1 MAFETTPHRRARA
14 EGLRVAAAAV
24 ALAASTGGAVA
35 WWSSPRAV
43 VACTL
48 AAVAAA
54 AFGGAALNRLVRQP
68 LPPPPEPA
76 PPPAHDLDAAL
87 EHAPLALWRLTAGAA
102 PLALN
107 AAARRLMA
115 PGRAVDPA
123 GLLALLDA
131 QPGRRVVTLPTEHG
145 QERAV
150 LAVSAL
156 TVQGQDWRLAA
167 LAPIESELETEA
179 LGAWR
184 QLVQVLTHEIMNS
197 LTPIASLAGS
207 APALLEA
214 GEPAELQAALA
225 TLARRAAH
233 LQAFVERYRS
243 VSQPPAPTLAD
254 VPLTPLLQAVQQWLE
269 PAWRAV
275 GGTVQ
280 VSVEPASLVLRTD
293 AAQLEQVL
301 INLAQ
306 NALQACAGRPAPQLQ
321 MDARLSRGARLRLT
335 VADNG
340 PGVTPGLEP
349 RIFTPF
355 FTTRPG
361 GSGVGLAVVRQLVHG
376 LGGTVRHARRPGG
389 GACFVIT
396 F

>member
-1 MAFETTPHRRARA
+1 MASDPGAVARQ
-14 EGLRVAAAAV
+14 RWSAALAAL
-24 ALAASTGGAVA
+24 ALAASAAGAVA
-35 WWSSPRAV
+35 TLDSPRLLS
-43 VACTL
+43 ACVLAGL
-48 AAVAAA
+48 AAA
-54 AFGGAALNRLVRQP
+54 GWGWAALAHLAHRPAP
-68 LPPPPEPA
+68 LPPE
-76 PPPAHDLDAAL
+76 PPPARRPELDAAL
-87 EHAPLALWRLTAGAA
+87 EHAPLALWRLVAGQPA
-102 PLALN
+102 LALN
-107 AAARRLMA
+107 AAARRLIA
-115 PGRAVDPA
+115 PGRALEPA
-123 GLLALLDA
+123 ALLALLDTG
-131 QPGRRVVTLPTEHG
+131 PGRRVVTLPTEHG

-156 TVQGQDWRLAA
+156 TVQGEAWRLAA

-179 LGAWR
+179 LAAWR

-197 LTPIASLAGS
+197 LTPIASLAAS

-214 GEPAELQAALA
+214 GEAEELQAALA

-243 VSQPPAPTLAD
+243 VSQPPAPTLTD
-254 VPLTPLLQAVQQWLE
+254 TPLQPLLAAVQHLVS
-269 PAWRAV
+269 PAWAAA
-275 GGTVQ
+275 GGSVQ
-280 VSVEPASLVLRTD
+280 LCVEPPTLALRTD

-306 NALQACAGRPAPQLQ
+306 NALQACTGRPAPQLAIE
-321 MDARLSRGARLRLT
+321 ARLGRGARLRLT

-340 PGVTPGLEP
+340 PGVAPGLET

-355 FTTRPG
+355 FSTREG

-389 GACFVIT
+389 GACFVLT

>member
-1 MAFETTPHRRARA
+1 MAFERAR
-14 EGLRVAAAAV
+14 VATSALVMTASAAGAMA
-24 ALAASTGGAVA
+24 ALD
-35 WWSSPRAV
+35 SPRV
-43 VACTL
+43 LVACL
-48 AAVAAA
+48 LLGLAAA
-54 AFGGAALNRLVRQP
+54 AFGWTALTRLTHQP
-68 LPPPPEPA
+68 KPA
-76 PPPAHDLDAAL
+76 PPDPPPAPRPDLDAAL
-87 EHAPLALWRLTAGAA
+87 EHAPLALWRLVAGAS

-107 AAARRLMA
+107 AAARRLIA
-115 PGRAVDPA
+115 PGRAVEPGA
-123 GLLALLDA
+123 LLALLDA
-131 QPGRRVVTLPTEHG
+131 APGRRVVTLPTEHG

-156 TVQGQDWRLAA
+156 TVQGQAWRLAA

-179 LGAWR
+179 LAAWR

-214 GEPAELQAALA
+214 GEHEELQAALA

-254 VPLTPLLQAVQQWLE
+254 TPLLPLLQAVQRLVAPGWQAAGGQVDIRIE
-269 PAWRAV
+269 P
-275 GGTVQ
+275 
-280 VSVEPASLVLRTD
+280 VSLALRTD

-306 NALQACAGRPAPQLQ
+306 NALQACAVRPSPQLSIE
-321 MDARLSRGARLRLT
+321 ATLSRGARLRLT

-340 PGVTPGLEP
+340 PGVAPGLET

-355 FTTRPG
+355 FTTREG

-376 LGGTVRHARRPGG
+376 LGGTVRHAKRPGG
-389 GACFVIT
+389 GACFILT

>member
-1 MAFETTPHRRARA
+1 MAFERAR
-14 EGLRVAAAAV
+14 VAGAAV
-24 ALAASTGGAVA
+24 VLAASSAGAA
-35 WWSSPRAV
+35 TALDSPRV
-43 VACTL
+43 LVACALAGL
-48 AAVAAA
+48 AATAA
-54 AFGGAALNRLVRQP
+54 GWAALTRLAHQPRP
-68 LPPPPEPA
+68 LPPE
-76 PPPAHDLDAAL
+76 PPPPPRPDLDAAL
-87 EHAPLALWRLTAGAA
+87 EHAPLALWRLTAGHA

-107 AAARRLMA
+107 AAARRLIA
-115 PGRAVDPA
+115 PGRAVEPA
-123 GLLALLDA
+123 ALLALLDA
-131 QPGRRVVTLPTEHG
+131 DPGRRVVTLPTEHG

-150 LAVSAL
+150 LAVAAL
-156 TVQGQDWRLAA
+156 TVQGEAWRLAA

-179 LGAWR
+179 LAAWR

-214 GEPAELQAALA
+214 GEVDELRAALA
-225 TLARRAAH
+225 ALARRAAH
-233 LQAFVERYRS
+233 LQGFVERYRS

-254 VPLTPLLQAVQQWLE
+254 TPLAPLLQAVQQLVS
-269 PAWRAV
+269 PAWAAV
-275 GGTVQ
+275 GGSVTL
-280 VSVEPASLVLRTD
+280 SVEPASLALRTD

-306 NALQACAGRPAPQLQ
+306 NALQACAGRPAPQLHIE
-321 MDARLSRGARLRLT
+321 ARLSRGARLRLT

-340 PGVTPGLEP
+340 PGVAPGLES

-355 FTTRPG
+355 FTTRDG

-376 LGGTVRHARRPGG
+376 LGGTVRHAKRPGG
-389 GACFVIT
+389 GACFVVT

>member
-1 MAFETTPHRRARA
+1 MAFERAR
-14 EGLRVAAAAV
+14 VATAAV
-24 ALAASTGGAVA
+24 VLAASAAGAMA
-35 WWSSPRAV
+35 ALESPRV
-43 VACTL
+43 LVACALAGLL
-48 AAVAAA
+48 AAT
-54 AFGGAALNRLVRQP
+54 FGWAALTRLAHRPTP
-68 LPPPPEPA
+68 LPPDPLPA
-76 PPPAHDLDAAL
+76 PRPDLDAAL
-87 EHAPLALWRLTAGAA
+87 EHAPLALWRLVAGAP

-107 AAARRLMA
+107 AAARRLIA
-115 PGRAVDPA
+115 PGRAIEPA
-123 GLLALLDA
+123 SLLALLDA
-131 QPGRRVVTLPTEHG
+131 EPGRRVVTLPTEHG

-156 TVQGQDWRLAA
+156 TVQGQAWRLAA

-179 LGAWR
+179 LAAWR

-214 GEPAELQAALA
+214 GEHAELQTALA

-243 VSQPPAPTLAD
+243 VSQPPAPTLVD
-254 VPLTPLLQAVQQWLE
+254 SPLLPLLQAVQRLVA
-269 PAWRAV
+269 PAWSAV
-275 GGTVQ
+275 GGQ
-280 VSVEPASLVLRTD
+280 VDLAVEPESLALRTD

-306 NALQACAGRPAPQLQ
+306 NALQACAGRPAPRLSIE
-321 MDARLSRGARLRLT
+321 ARLSRGARLRLT

-340 PGVTPGLEP
+340 PGVAPGLES

-355 FTTRPG
+355 FTTREG

-376 LGGTVRHARRPGG
+376 LGGTVRHAKRPGG
-389 GACFVIT
+389 GACFVLT

>member
-1 MAFETTPHRRARA
+1 MAAA
-14 EGLRVAAAAV
+14 LVLAAAAAGV
-24 ALAASTGGAVA
+24 VASLDSPRLLVACALAGALAAAVG
-35 WWSSPRAV
+35 W
-43 VACTL
+43 VALSRL
-48 AAVAAA
+48 AH
-54 AFGGAALNRLVRQP
+54 RPTP
-68 LPPPPEPA
+68 LPPD
-76 PPPAHDLDAAL
+76 PPPAPRPDLDAAL
-87 EHAPLALWRLTAGAA
+87 EHAPLALWRLVAGAP

-107 AAARRLMA
+107 AAARRLIA
-115 PGRAVDPA
+115 PGRAAEPA
-123 GLLALLDA
+123 ALLALLDTA
-131 QPGRRVVTLPTEHG
+131 PGRRVVTLPTEHG

-156 TVQGQDWRLAA
+156 TVQGQAWRLAA
-167 LAPIESELETEA
+167 LAPIESELETET
-179 LGAWR
+179 LVAWR

-197 LTPIASLAGS
+197 LTPIASLATS

-214 GEPAELQAALA
+214 SEHEELQAALA

-254 VPLTPLLQAVQQWLE
+254 TALLPLLQAVQRLLA
-269 PAWRAV
+269 PAWGAAGGAV
-275 GGTVQ
+275 RIV
-280 VSVEPASLVLRTD
+280 VEPERLALRTD
-293 AAQLEQVL
+293 AAQLEQLL

-306 NALQACAGRPAPQLQ
+306 NALQACAGRPTPELLIE
-321 MDARLSRGARLRLT
+321 ARLSRGARLRLT

-340 PGVTPGLEP
+340 PGVVPGLES

-355 FTTRPG
+355 FTTREG

-376 LGGTVRHARRPGG
+376 LGGTVRHAKRPGG
-389 GACFVIT
+389 GACFVLT

>member
-1 MAFETTPHRRARA
+1 MASDRARV
-14 EGLRVAAAAV
+14 VAAAAV
-24 ALAASTGGAVA
+24 LAASAAGLGA
-35 WWSSPRAV
+35 SLDSPRLL
-43 VACTL
+43 VACAL
-48 AAVAAA
+48 AGLAAA
-54 AFGGAALNRLVRQP
+54 ALGWAALARLAHRP
-68 LPPPPEPA
+68 APPA
-76 PPPAHDLDAAL
+76 PPPPPAPQPDLDAAL
-87 EHAPLALWRLTAGAA
+87 EHAPLALWRLVAGAP

-107 AAARRLMA
+107 AAARRLIA
-115 PGRAVDPA
+115 PGRAAEP
-123 GLLALLDA
+123 GSLLALLDA
-131 QPGRRVVTLPTEHG
+131 APGRRVVTLPTEHG

-156 TVQGQDWRLAA
+156 TVQGQAWRLAA

-179 LGAWR
+179 LAAWR

-214 GEPAELQAALA
+214 GEREELQAALA
-225 TLARRAAH
+225 ALARRAAH
-233 LQAFVERYRS
+233 LQGFVERYRS
-243 VSQPPAPTLAD
+243 VSQPPAPTLSD
-254 VPLTPLLQAVQQWLE
+254 VSLLPLLQAVQRLVT
-269 PAWRAV
+269 PAWEAL
-275 GGTVQ
+275 GGRVDL
-280 VSVEPASLVLRTD
+280 SVEPGSLALRTD

-306 NALQACAGRPAPQLQ
+306 NALQSCAGRPGAEPPRLAIE
-321 MDARLSRGARLRLT
+321 ARLSRGARLRLT

-340 PGVTPGLEP
+340 PGVTPGLES

-355 FTTRPG
+355 FTTREG

-376 LGGTVRHARRPGG
+376 LGGTVRHAKRPGG
-389 GACFVIT
+389 GACFVLT

>member
-1 MAFETTPHRRARA
+1 MGFERARA
-14 EGLRVAAAAV
+14 AAAALV
-24 ALAASTGGAVA
+24 MAACAAGAVA
-35 WWSSPRAV
+35 SLDAPRLL
-43 VACTL
+43 VACLL
-48 AAVAAA
+48 AGLVAAGVGWA
-54 AFGGAALNRLVRQP
+54 SLTRLAHRPQP
-68 LPPPPEPA
+68 LPPD
-76 PPPAHDLDAAL
+76 PPPAPRPDLDAAL
-87 EHAPLALWRLTAGAA
+87 EHAPLALWRLVAGAP

-107 AAARRLMA
+107 AAARRLIA
-115 PGRAVDPA
+115 PGRAVEA
-123 GLLALLDA
+123 GALLALLDA
-131 QPGRRVVTLPTEHG
+131 DPGRRVVTLPTEHG

-150 LAVSAL
+150 LAVAAL
-156 TVQGQDWRLAA
+156 TVQGEAWRLAA

-179 LGAWR
+179 LAAWR

-197 LTPIASLAGS
+197 LTPIASLAAS

-214 GEPAELQAALA
+214 GEQAELQAALA

-243 VSQPPAPTLAD
+243 VSQPPAPTLVD
-254 VPLTPLLQAVQQWLE
+254 TPLAPLLQAVQRLVE
-269 PAWRAV
+269 PAWAAA
-275 GGTVQ
+275 GGRVD
-280 VSVEPASLVLRTD
+280 VCIEPASLALRTD

-306 NALQACAGRPAPQLQ
+306 NALQACAGRPAPRLSI
-321 MDARLSRGARLRLT
+321 DAALSRGARLRLT

-340 PGVTPGLEP
+340 PGVAPGLES

-355 FTTRPG
+355 FTTREG

-376 LGGTVRHARRPGG
+376 LGGTVRHAKRPGG